1 MLFWVS
7 LVLLIISIPIVC
19 FGPELALSILFLA
32 LTLAIIG
39 SILEDKEV

>member
-7 LVLLIISIPIVC
+7 LVLLIISIPIIC
-19 FGPELALSILFLA
+19 FVPELALSILFLA
-32 LTLAIIG
+32 LNLAIIG